1 MPLAYGSFTYAW
13 DASELTDRIRIVGY
27 AIDFRGLSSFEHPS
41 APAAP
46 SLGEHYPAS
55 SIIRATP
62 SPYRPSL
69 PLAGYRLLRAHGTE
83 RVSRVATSLIFHACQ
98 RQYPGESVSVP
109 VSLASRAAAVFPIW
123 PEDQHSHHPFRG
135 LLSVHSRSGPH
146 DRQAALA
153 AR

>member
-13 DASELTDRIRIVGY
+13 DASGLTDRIRIVGY
-27 AIDFRGLSSFEHPS
+27 AIDFRGLSPLEHPG
-41 APAAP
+41 AP

-55 SIIRATP
+55 SVIRATP

-69 PLAGYRLLRAHGTE
+69 PLARYRLLRAHSTD
-83 RVSRVATSLIFHACQ
+83 RASRVITSLIFHACQ
-98 RQYPGESVSVP
+98 RQYPGESVSVS

-123 PEDQHSHHPFRG
+123 SEDQHSHHPFRG

-146 DRQAALA
+146 GRQAALA